1 MKKVKLT
8 QQARD
13 QKAQRDRAR
22 ITNYQNLTSS
32 VLKAKHDKVYTNENL
47 ANTTK
52 LLMLNP
58 EFNAVWNYRRDI
70 FSHLISVDPTTKAIL
85 LGEDLQMVKAMMRE
99 YPKCYWIWN
108 HRRWCLEELAKDHEA
123 DWKYELGLVLK
134 VLELDC
140 RNFHGW
146 HYRRYVVS
154 SIERELSEQICEID
168 AQTSD
173 LKLYLS
179 EFVYATKKIENN
191 ISNFS
196 AWHSRSK
203 LIPKIFEKL
212 KLYTEYDDLSE
223 FSSTAELFQSPVK
236 LLYYE
241 LDLVKTGMFMDAS
254 DTSVWLY
261 MQWLLTDD
269 LFVNELKVSS
279 KEAYMQILEKQFANV
294 RELNELEKEDSMK
307 NEDNV
312 GCLKMMIFIK
322 ALINSQ
328 KFELPILD
336 EEIQQYLKTLV
347 NLDPLRKGHYCDQL
361 AGSSPLVC

>member
-1 MKKVKLT
+1 
-8 QQARD
+8 
-13 QKAQRDRAR
+13 
-22 ITNYQNLTSS
+22 
-32 VLKAKHDKVYTNENL
+32 
-47 ANTTK
+47 
-52 LLMLNP
+52 
-58 EFNAVWNYRRDI
+58 
-70 FSHLISVDPTTKAIL
+70 
-85 LGEDLQMVKAMMRE
+85 MVKGMMRE

-108 HRRWCLEELAKDHEA
+108 HRRWCLEELAKDHIA

-134 VLELDC
+134 VLELDS

-154 SIERELSEQICEID
+154 SIEKEMSSQICEID

-173 LKLYLS
+173 LKLNLA
-179 EFVYATKKIENN
+179 EFVYATTKIEKN

-203 LIPKIFEKL
+203 LIPKIFEKF
-212 KLYTEYDDLSE
+212 KAYEEYDDLAE
-223 FSSTAELFQSPVK
+223 YSSTAELFQSPVK

-241 LDLVKTGMFMDAS
+241 LNLVKTGMFMDAA

-269 LFVNELKVSS
+269 IFVNELKISS
-279 KEAYMQILEKQFANV
+279 KETYMQILEKQLDNV
-294 RELNELEKEDSMK
+294 RELNELEKEDSLK

-328 KFELPILD
+328 QTGVAVLD
-336 EEIQQYLKTLV
+336 DDISQYLTLLI
-347 NLDPLRKGHYCDQL
+347 NLDPLRTGHYRDQL
-361 AGSSPLVC
+361 AGTSPLVC